1 MPENL
6 PTPPPRLRDLVE
18 KPRPFPLRTVV
29 LVALVPLVGFTI
41 FVIATHH
48 ESPLATPKTSPS
60 SAPSIGVIFVTPVGA
75 PTASSDKTDKTP

>member
-6 PTPPPRLRDLVE
+6 PSPPPRLRDLVAR
-18 KPRPFPLRTVV
+18 PRPFPLRTVI

-48 ESPLATPKTSPS
+48 DSPPVPPKPTPS
-60 SAPSIGVIFVTPVGA
+60 SAQPPGVIFVTPVSA
-75 PTASSDKTDKTP
+75 PTAKASE